1 MTRSDPPAVVCPA
14 PVGDQG
20 KVLLAHGGGGRH
32 TRDLLRDHVL
42 PAVGAQAA
50 RHDAAILPG
59 GLAMTT
65 DAYVVRPLFF
75 PGGDIGKLA
84 VIGTA
89 NDLAMVGARVESIA
103 LSMILEEGL
112 ELGVLDRVLASV
124 RDAADALGAVVVTG
138 DTKVVERGHGDGV
151 YLTTT
156 GLGRARPGVEIGP
169 WRVRS
174 GDAILVSGD
183 IGRHGVAVLA
193 ARGTLGL
200 HNVPDSDVAALWPAV
215 AALLDAGVEVHALR
229 DCTRGG
235 LATVLHEIAADA
247 HLTFEVVEQLLPVD
261 PAVAAACELLGL
273 EPMHLAC
280 EGRMVVFVPE
290 DQADDA
296 LAALRTVAVSGG
308 AAKIGRVVTGPGEAW
323 LRGAYGQER
332 PIELPL
338 GELLPRI
345 C

>member
-1 MTRSDPPAVVCPA
+1 MSRSDPPSIVCPL
-14 PVGDQG
+14 PVGDRG

-89 NDLAMVGARVESIA
+89 NDLAMAGARLESLA

-112 ELGVLDRVLASV
+112 ELALLDRVLASV
-124 RDAADALGAVVVTG
+124 RETADALGAIVVTG
-138 DTKVVERGHGDGV
+138 DTKVVERGRGDGV

-156 GLGRARPGVEIGP
+156 GLGRRTTGAEIGP

-200 HNVPDSDVAALWPAV
+200 HNVPDSDVEALWPAV
-215 AALLDAGVEVHALR
+215 EALLTAGVEVHALR

-247 HLTFEVVEQLLPVD
+247 DLTLEVVERLLPID

-273 EPMHLAC
+273 EPMHMAC
-280 EGRMVVFVPE
+280 EGRMVVFVPDE
-290 DQADDA
+290 QANDA
-296 LAALRTVAVSGG
+296 LTALLAIGVSCG
-308 AAKIGRVVTGPGEAW
+308 AAKIGRVITGPGEAW